1 MAAIEK
7 DFFFT
12 PNNNNFLVSSSQK
25 VDFAFVLY
33 GDLTMTISSTT
44 LKQENFTFSP
54 TQWKFVTKY
63 VNFYRFWLQLSQRFK
78 TCFEILR
85 HFFVMYTTVVGE
97 LWV

>member
-12 PNNNNFLVSSSQK
+12 PNNNFLVSSSQK
-25 VDFAFVLY
+25 VDFAFALD
-33 GDLTMTISSTT
+33 GDLTTTISSTT
-44 LKQENFTFSP
+44 LKRENFTSP
-54 TQWKFVTKY
+54 MQWKFVTKY